1 MANQAAGTIIP
12 INAVGAALLQNQQ
25 PGSIPTDVVAVMD
38 WRVGAGTYSFQIRN
52 QETGAWEEQ
61 DQVQIKQ
68 GPTTVGFNGPVVQ
81 ARLVQV

>member
-1 MANQAAGTIIP
+1 MANQVTGTIIP

-25 PGSIPTDVVAVMD
+25 PGSLPSDVVAVVD
-38 WRVGAGTYSFQIRN
+38 YRVSAGNYSFQIKN
-52 QETGAWEEQ
+52 QETGVWEEQ

-81 ARLVQV
+81 CRLVQL